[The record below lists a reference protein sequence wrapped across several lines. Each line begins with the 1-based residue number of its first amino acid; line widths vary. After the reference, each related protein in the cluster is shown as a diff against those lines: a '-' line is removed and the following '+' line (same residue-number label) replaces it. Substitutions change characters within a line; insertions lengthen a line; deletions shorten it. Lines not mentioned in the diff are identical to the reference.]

1 MVLCGE
7 KADHK
12 LCKFFY
18 ESWSLVNRKLF
29 VNYSDFL
36 FLVDF

>member
-1 MVLCGE
+1 MVLSGE

-18 ESWSLVNRKLF
+18 ERWLLVNRKLF

-36 FLVDF
+36 FLVGF